1 MGGCYNP
8 FCITRKGKKRVF
20 APVPNIFGGS
30 MKKISAVLLVMVL
43 VGSVAFAGF
52 TGNAEVSFG
61 SDLDVGT
68 YGFTNTVELTSDLVL
83 SETLVSNAGDGD
95 IRAEITAELT
105 FGFDFEDEANE
116 FDSSTALTGNV
127 EITSAKIV
135 GDDWYVGIL
144 GAMGAP
150 NFAESAIDTEADGAG
165 DDDGDA
171 LDLKPSNYVPAN
183 AGIEVGLAG
192 YAFGLSLD
200 RTLNGLDGSIYNIF
214 GSVTTP
220 EFALADGI
228 TVALGASGLL
238 SDGNNSASASAK
250 VAYADDMLS
259 ATVST
264 DMIIDGGLMAEV
276 AVAAAY
282 DAYTLDV
289 YFATDDDAATF
300 DSDDEDVVAG
310 GGYTAYTAVTNILSA
325 KVGATVAG
333 FDVTVTGKDLV
344 NSQALSASAAYDVT
358 EELNVG
364 VNGGYTLGDSSWSV
378 GGEATYT
385 VDAYTLAADVTYAS
399 AGTLEV
405 NASVESTTLVA
416 GATLSLGY
424 ENGDILANKGEV
436 VAKAVIA
443 F

>member
-1 MGGCYNP
+1 
-8 FCITRKGKKRVF
+8 
-20 APVPNIFGGS
+20 
-30 MKKISAVLLVMVL
+30 
-43 VGSVAFAGF
+43 
-52 TGNAEVSFG
+52 
-61 SDLDVGT
+61 
-68 YGFTNTVELTSDLVL
+68 
-83 SETLVSNAGDGD
+83 
-95 IRAEITAELT
+95 
-105 FGFDFEDEANE
+105 
-116 FDSSTALTGNV
+116 
-127 EITSAKIV
+127 
-135 GDDWYVGIL
+135 
-144 GAMGAP
+144 MGAP

-200 RTLNGLDGSIYNIF
+200 RTLNALDASIYNIF

-220 EFALADGI
+220 EYALADGI

-259 ATVST
+259 A
-264 DMIIDGGLMAEV
+264 
-276 AVAAAY
+276 Y

-300 DSDDEDVVAG
+300 DSDDEDVAAG

-333 FDVTVTGKDLV
+333 FDVTVTGKDLI
-344 NSQALSASAAYDVT
+344 NSQALSASAAYNVT

-399 AGTLEV
+399 ANELEV
-405 NASVESTTLVA
+405 NASIESTTLVA

-424 ENGDILANKGEV
+424 ENADILANKGEV